1 MRELASPDDDDY
13 INESFTLMLDE
24 LQEKPYQKLST
35 ILKLFESDDESDDE
49 MDHDVSKYNFFYN
62 FIITF

>member
-1 MRELASPDDDDY
+1 
-13 INESFTLMLDE
+13 MLDE

-35 ILKLFESDDESDDE
+35 ILKLFESDEE
-49 MDHDVSKYNFFYN
+49 MDYDVSKYNFFYN